1 VYVWCRLEEELK
13 AAHALTDEERNRRQE
28 VEELLAAEKRKND
41 ELKQR
46 IKAYVPLHTHT

>member
-1 VYVWCRLEEELK
+1 MYVWCRLEEELK
-13 AAHALTDEERNRRQE
+13 AAHALTDEERNRRQA
-28 VEELLAAEKRKND
+28 VEELLAAEKRMND